1 MTILKGLF
9 RFWALYSSYFSAPA
23 PIPYSLPEANALI
36 YARGISKNTYQIMRN
51 GAKQRNANI
60 YPTWND
66 LLAYRKNECTPD
78 EIKFEDMTVTA
89 SMQSV
94 LDHQLKKTFDDPLLL
109 ERSSVLHMDTF
120 NEPLEYIIKYGFDG
134 YGQVSILWICLS
146 IRFYVKLTFGVLE
159 V

>member
-1 MTILKGLF
+1 
-9 RFWALYSSYFSAPA
+9 
-23 PIPYSLPEANALI
+23 
-36 YARGISKNTYQIMRN
+36 MRN

-66 LLAYRKNECTPD
+66 LLAFRKNECTPAD
-78 EIKFEDMTVTA
+78 IKFEDMTVTA

-109 ERSSVLHMDTF
+109 ERSSVLHVDTF
-120 NEPLEYIIKYGFDG
+120 NEPLEYIVKYGFDG
-134 YGQVSILWICLS
+134 YSQVSILWICLS
-146 IRFYVKLTFGVLE
+146 LRFYVKLTFGVLE